1 MYPIGIELVE
11 ICFCYNEQLLNTV
24 CASTTELVDSNVE
37 NIFFFARYVQSIEM
51 FNAPV
56 GARAFM
62 LKRSPLK

>member
-37 NIFFFARYVQSIEM
+37 NIFFLQGMFKALKCLMRQS
-51 FNAPV
+51 AQGP
-56 GARAFM
+56 
-62 LKRSPLK
+62 SC